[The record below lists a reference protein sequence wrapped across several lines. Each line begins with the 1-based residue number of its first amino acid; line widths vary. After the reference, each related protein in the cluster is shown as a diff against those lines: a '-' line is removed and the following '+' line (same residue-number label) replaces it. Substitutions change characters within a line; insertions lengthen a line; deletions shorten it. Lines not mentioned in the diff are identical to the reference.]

1 MPNLI
6 PTEEF
11 EKIAD
16 VNVKLNIL
24 FSYVSDIYK
33 DAQDRFD
40 KQFEIC
46 QDRLDN
52 CNVRFK
58 KLDNRKKFDTTF
70 SGIMGLVGGG
80 IVWLGK
86 TILGK

>member
-6 PTEEF
+6 PPEDF

-24 FSYVSDIYK
+24 FSYISDIYCDGEK
-33 DAQDRFD
+33 NFNNYN
-40 KQFEIC
+40 I
-46 QDRLDN
+46 
-52 CNVRFK
+52 RFK
-58 KLDNRKKFDTTF
+58 KLENRRKMDTTF
-70 SGIMGLVGGG
+70 SGAMGLVGGG

>member
-6 PTEEF
+6 PSEEF
-11 EKIAD
+11 EKITD

-24 FSYVSDIYK
+24 FSYVSDLYCNSEK
-33 DAQDRFD
+33 RFA
-40 KQFEIC
+40 
-46 QDRLDN
+46 
-52 CNVRFK
+52 
-58 KLDNRKKFDTTF
+58 KLENRRKMDTTF
-70 SGIMGLVGGG
+70 SGVMGLVGGG

>member
-6 PTEEF
+6 PSEEF
-11 EKIAD
+11 EKIMD

-24 FSYVSDIYK
+24 FSYVSDLYCNSEK
-33 DAQDRFD
+33 RFA
-40 KQFEIC
+40 
-46 QDRLDN
+46 
-52 CNVRFK
+52 
-58 KLDNRKKFDTTF
+58 KLENRRKMDTTF
-70 SGIMGLVGGG
+70 SGVMGLVGGG